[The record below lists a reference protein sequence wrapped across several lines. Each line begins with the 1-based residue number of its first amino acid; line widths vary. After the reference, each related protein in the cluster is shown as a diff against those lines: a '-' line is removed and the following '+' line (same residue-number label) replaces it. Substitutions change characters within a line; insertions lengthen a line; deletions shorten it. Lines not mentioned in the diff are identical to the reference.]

1 MSKNENREVLEFMV
15 GCVIPKD
22 LNDRAQAKCRE
33 AGTTLYDAILTFI
46 KGLADGEVTITKKE
60 KK

>member
-1 MSKNENREVLEFMV
+1 MNRSDNREVLEFMV

-22 LNDRAQAKCRE
+22 LNDKAQAKCKE

-46 KGLADGEVTITKKE
+46 KALANDEISVRKKE
-60 KK
+60 E